1 MSSYFVKS
9 QGHLKYRKSKRN
21 TAQQGGRNSTPG
33 SVDFV
38 TILGGRL
45 PSLDALSLHPG
56 ALKQGKTLI
65 WYFPYVR
72 FGHQDKCPNEEFD
85 WCDVRREFLRSS
97 SIFVILYFL
106 WKVLYFILHVCLKCD
121 SNPHSWAVRV
131 REPDNISGS
140 NTVKGSVV
148 WYSSLSI
155 LQSRIKVC
163 WHKYVKYYP
172 GSVHVKC
179 TNMLKREKIPR
190 RGVGCQHWQAYD
202 GGGCGRCP

>member
-1 MSSYFVKS
+1 MSSYYVKS

-65 WYFPYVR
+65 WYFPNVR

-85 WCDVRREFLRSS
+85 WCGVRRAFLRSI
-97 SIFVILYFL
+97 SIFVILHFL

-148 WYSSLSI
+148 WYSSFSI
-155 LQSRIKVC
+155 L
-163 WHKYVKYYP
+163 YVDI
-172 GSVHVKC
+172 
-179 TNMLKREKIPR
+179 NM
-190 RGVGCQHWQAYD
+190 
-202 GGGCGRCP
+202 

>member
-1 MSSYFVKS
+1 MSSFYVKS

-45 PSLDALSLHPG
+45 PSLDPLSLHPG
-56 ALKQGKTLI
+56 ALKQGETLI
-65 WYFPYVR
+65 WYFPNVR

-85 WCDVRREFLRSS
+85 WCDVRRAFLRSS
-97 SIFVILYFL
+97 SIFVILFFFCE
-106 WKVLYFILHVCLKCD
+106 KFFISHCTSSCLKCD

-140 NTVKGSVV
+140 NTVKDSSVV
-148 WYSSLSI
+148 WYSSFSI
-155 LQSRIKVC
+155 L
-163 WHKYVKYYP
+163 
-172 GSVHVKC
+172 
-179 TNMLKREKIPR
+179 
-190 RGVGCQHWQAYD
+190 
-202 GGGCGRCP
+202 